1 MLPAELVTGPLPPV
15 LAFVVVLLG
24 LGLRWM
30 KQRGANRNDEWSR
43 MKDLL
48 DELRSQRDRDAQQ
61 LEQRDAL
68 IEQQAA
74 HITQLR
80 RDLREALRN
89 IHHEQ
94 ETP

>member
-1 MLPAELVTGPLPPV
+1 MPPEIVAGPLPPV
-15 LAFVVVLLG
+15 LAFVVVLAG

-30 KQRGANRNDEWSR
+30 KQRGADRNDEWTR
-43 MKDLL
+43 MRQLL
-48 DELRSQRDRDAQQ
+48 DELRQQRDRDAQQ

-89 IHHEQ
+89 LDHEP

>member
-1 MLPAELVTGPLPPV
+1 MLPAEIVAGPLPPV
-15 LAFVVVLLG
+15 LAFVVVMIA
-24 LGLRWM
+24 LGLRWQ
-30 KQRGANRNDEWSR
+30 KQRGADRNDEWSR
-43 MKDLL
+43 MRDLL
-48 DELRSQRDRDAQQ
+48 DELRG
-61 LEQRDAL
+61 QRDALHQQLRQRDDL

-89 IHHEQ
+89 VDHQQ